1 MATVLKIKKKTKG
14 KKKALTPLQKKLL
27 KAPAVTKRQIKKME
41 EAGKL
46 VSKWKI

>member
-1 MATVLKIKKKTKG
+1 MATVVKIKKESKG

-27 KAPAVTKRQIKKME
+27 KAPALTKKQIKKIE

-46 VSKWKI
+46 VPGSF